1 MARRDRGRGETGHGL
16 NKVAHPSHRVTPLGR
31 DIARQ
36 HHGCSHFH
44 TSGRAD
50 VHNSDRAHVYTSDR
64 PRIVHSLLTD
74 TLPGSVMAEMSGTTT
89 SMPVK
94 QALSPGLADSTAW
107 WRMMTSM
114 VRGRLPAGTWEEGGG
129 EAIEVGG
136 REGVIRQHECKG
148 VYVGGGTVRTSVPS
162 TSTLTPSDFRPLRPQ
177 VPVHLLG
184 VLLDLDPLPVHKLA
198 LLLDQGERF
207 PVAQGRRVRK
217 GSGFTVGEGLSSL
230 FGGLG
235 QCGGVKSPTCPPV
248 HPLRSNLLKLLQ
260 VGLLQLSAP
269 PLPLPCPPP
278 HLFPQV
284 ALLQMSGVVYLN
296 CCSTSVMTVKQESH
310 LKVP

>member
-114 VRGRLPAGTWEEGGG
+114 VRGRLPAGTWEG
-129 EAIEVGG
+129 EEGG
-136 REGVIRQHECKG
+136 REGTDEQRECEC
-148 VYVGGGTVRTSVPS
+148 VYMGGGRDRARIHVWNFHTHGRSWV
-162 TSTLTPSDFRPLRPQ
+162 
-177 VPVHLLG
+177 
-184 VLLDLDPLPVHKLA
+184 DP
-198 LLLDQGERF
+198 G
-207 PVAQGRRVRK
+207 
-217 GSGFTVGEGLSSL
+217 
-230 FGGLG
+230 
-235 QCGGVKSPTCPPV
+235 
-248 HPLRSNLLKLLQ
+248 
-260 VGLLQLSAP
+260 
-269 PLPLPCPPP
+269 
-278 HLFPQV
+278 
-284 ALLQMSGVVYLN
+284 
-296 CCSTSVMTVKQESH
+296 
-310 LKVP
+310 